1 MRKETILNYEK
12 EFLAWCKG
20 ESILL
25 GAPASMHEKTLV
37 WREVRDFNDWTPLD
51 AVYVLNDSYS
61 TYRKALAEG
70 KSIQM
75 LCKYD
80 GMEPIWDDMTE
91 VIKSI
96 GFVDVKEHYRVK
108 PEEPKF
114 KVGDWVVEIHS
125 TTKAQVLELFGN
137 QIRVKFCY
145 PDAIITTDCSD
156 FIPWVPK
163 PGEWC
168 WVFNKLREVPILRR
182 VIKVEDNFKNRYDDN
197 KFSKA
202 VRVSIA
208 DDLSDEVG
216 YRFCEPFIGKLPTYI
231 SSTLSSIK

>member
-25 GAPASMHEKTLV
+25 GAPASMHEKPLV
-37 WREVRDFNDWTPLD
+37 WREVRDFNDWKPLD
-51 AVYVLNDSYS
+51 TVYVLNDSYS

-75 LCKYD
+75 LCRYD
-80 GMEPIWDDMTE
+80 KMEPIWDDMTE

-96 GFVDVKEHYRVK
+96 GFVDVKENYRIK

-145 PDAIITTDCSD
+145 PDAIITTDSSD
-156 FIPWVPK
+156 FIPWKPK
-163 PGEWC
+163 KGEYC
-168 WVFNKLREVPILRR
+168 WFWNKGTTLTVLELLEIV
-182 VIKVEDNFKNRYDDN
+182 DDGNRKYFAAMPN
-197 KFSKA
+197 TTHS
-202 VRVSIA
+202 
-208 DDLSDEVG
+208 LGG
-216 YRFCEPFIGKLPTYI
+216 YYQYCEPFLGKLPTK
-231 SSTLSSIK
+231 LQEALC

>member
-25 GAPASMHEKTLV
+25 GAPASMHEKPLV
-37 WREVRDFNDWTPLD
+37 WREVRDFNDWKPLD
-51 AVYVLNDSYS
+51 TVYVLNDSYS

-75 LCKYD
+75 LCRYD
-80 GMEPIWDDMTE
+80 KMEPIWDDMTE

-96 GFVDVKEHYRVK
+96 GFVDVKENYRIK
-108 PEEPKF
+108 PEKPKF

-145 PDAIITTDCSD
+145 PDAIITTDSSD

-163 PGEWC
+163 KGECC
-168 WVFNKLREVPILRR
+168 WFWNKGTTITILELLE
-182 VIKVEDNFKNRYDDN
+182 IVEDGNRKYFAAMPN
-197 KFSKA
+197 IPHS
-202 VRVSIA
+202 
-208 DDLSDEVG
+208 LGG
-216 YRFCEPFIGKLPTYI
+216 YYQYCEPFLGKLPTKLKE
-231 SSTLSSIK
+231 TLC

>member
-25 GAPASMHEKTLV
+25 GAPASMHEKPLV
-37 WREVRDFNDWTPLD
+37 WREVRDFNDWKPLD
-51 AVYVLNDSYS
+51 TVYVLNDSYS

-75 LCKYD
+75 LCRYD
-80 GMEPIWDDMTE
+80 KMEPIWDDMTE
-91 VIKSI
+91 VIKSM
-96 GFVDVKEHYRVK
+96 GFVDVKENYRIK
-108 PEEPKF
+108 SEEPKF

-145 PDAIITTDCSD
+145 PDAIITTDSSD
-156 FIPWVPK
+156 FIPWKPK
-163 PGEWC
+163 KGEYC
-168 WVFNKLREVPILRR
+168 WFWNKGTTLTVLELLEIV
-182 VIKVEDNFKNRYDDN
+182 DDGNRKYFAAMPN
-197 KFSKA
+197 IPHS
-202 VRVSIA
+202 
-208 DDLSDEVG
+208 LGG
-216 YRFCEPFIGKLPTYI
+216 YYQYCEPFFGTLPTE
-231 SSTLSSIK
+231 LRN

>member
-25 GAPASMHEKTLV
+25 GAPASMHEKPLV
-37 WREVRDFNDWTPLD
+37 WREVRDFNDWKPLD
-51 AVYVLNDSYS
+51 TVYVLNDSYS

-75 LCKYD
+75 LCRYD
-80 GMEPIWDDMTE
+80 KMEPIWDDMTE

-96 GFVDVKEHYRVK
+96 GFVDVKENYRIK

-145 PDAIITTDCSD
+145 PDAIITTDSSD

-163 PGEWC
+163 KGEYC
-168 WVFNKLREVPILRR
+168 WFWNKGATIIILELLE
-182 VIKVEDNFKNRYDDN
+182 IVEDGNRKYFAAMPN
-197 KFSKA
+197 IPHS
-202 VRVSIA
+202 
-208 DDLSDEVG
+208 LGG
-216 YRFCEPFIGKLPTYI
+216 YYQYCEPFFGTLPTE
-231 SSTLSSIK
+231 LRN

>member
-25 GAPASMHEKTLV
+25 GAPASMHEKPLV
-37 WREVRDFNDWTPLD
+37 WREVRDFNDWKPLD
-51 AVYVLNDSYS
+51 TVYVLNDSYS

-75 LCKYD
+75 LCRYD
-80 GMEPIWDDMTE
+80 KMEPIWDDMTE

-96 GFVDVKEHYRVK
+96 GFVDVKENYRIK

-145 PDAIITTDCSD
+145 PDAIITTDSSD
-156 FIPWVPK
+156 FIPWKPK
-163 PGEWC
+163 KGEYC
-168 WVFNKLREVPILRR
+168 WFWNKGATIIILELLE
-182 VIKVEDNFKNRYDDN
+182 IVEDGNRKYFAAMPN
-197 KFSKA
+197 IPHF
-202 VRVSIA
+202 
-208 DDLSDEVG
+208 LGG
-216 YRFCEPFIGKLPTYI
+216 YYQYCEPFFGTLPTE
-231 SSTLSSIK
+231 LRN

>member
-25 GAPASMHEKTLV
+25 GAPASMHEKPLV
-37 WREVRDFNDWTPLD
+37 WREVRDFNDWKPLD
-51 AVYVLNDSYS
+51 TVYVLNDSYS

-75 LCKYD
+75 LCRYD
-80 GMEPIWDDMTE
+80 KMEPIWDDMTE

-96 GFVDVKEHYRVK
+96 GFVDVKENYRIK

-114 KVGDWVVEIHS
+114 KIGDWVRDLRDNSVFQINSVNFNLNLSITNGVYIHW
-125 TTKAQVLELFGN
+125 Q
-137 QIRVKFCY
+137 
-145 PDAIITTDCSD
+145 
-156 FIPWVPK
+156 PK

-168 WVFNKLREVPILRR
+168 WFYQNKREIPTLGNLKHFSDKDSFCAYSTPKASMSV
-182 VIKVEDNFKNRYDDN
+182 KYFKH
-197 KFSKA
+197 
-202 VRVSIA
+202 
-208 DDLSDEVG
+208 
-216 YRFCEPFIGKLPTYI
+216 CEPFIGQLPT
-231 SSTLSSIK
+231 SLQDIK

>member
-25 GAPASMHEKTLV
+25 GAPASMHEKPLV
-37 WREVRDFNDWTPLD
+37 WREVRDFNDWKPLD
-51 AVYVLNDSYS
+51 TVYVLNDSYS

-75 LCKYD
+75 LCRYD
-80 GMEPIWDDMTE
+80 KMEPIWDDMTE

-96 GFVDVKEHYRVK
+96 GFVDVKENYRIK

-125 TTKAQVLELFGN
+125 TTKAQVLELFDN

-145 PDAIITTDCSD
+145 PDAIITTDSSD

-163 PGEWC
+163 KGEYC
-168 WVFNKLREVPILRR
+168 WFWNKGATLTVLKLLEIV
-182 VIKVEDNFKNRYDDN
+182 DDGDRKYFAAMPN
-197 KFSKA
+197 IPHS
-202 VRVSIA
+202 
-208 DDLSDEVG
+208 LGG
-216 YRFCEPFIGKLPTYI
+216 YYQYCEPFLGKLPTKFQEA
-231 SSTLSSIK
+231 LC

>member
-25 GAPASMHEKTLV
+25 GAPASMHEKPLV
-37 WREVRDFNDWTPLD
+37 WREVRDFNDWKPLD
-51 AVYVLNDSYS
+51 TVYVLNDSYS

-75 LCKYD
+75 LCRYD
-80 GMEPIWDDMTE
+80 KMEPIWDDMTE

-96 GFVDVKEHYRVK
+96 GFVDVKENYRIK

-145 PDAIITTDCSD
+145 PDAIITTDSSD

-163 PGEWC
+163 SGECC
-168 WVFNKLREVPILRR
+168 WFWNKGTTITVLELLEIV
-182 VIKVEDNFKNRYDDN
+182 DDGNRKYFAAMPN
-197 KFSKA
+197 IPHS
-202 VRVSIA
+202 
-208 DDLSDEVG
+208 LGG
-216 YRFCEPFIGKLPTYI
+216 YYQYCEQFLGQLPTK
-231 SSTLSSIK
+231 LQK

>member
-25 GAPASMHEKTLV
+25 GAPASMHEKPLV
-37 WREVRDFNDWTPLD
+37 WREVRDFNDWKPLD
-51 AVYVLNDSYS
+51 TVYVLNDSYS

-75 LCKYD
+75 LCRYD
-80 GMEPIWDDMTE
+80 KMEPIWDDMTE

-96 GFVDVKEHYRVK
+96 GFVDVKENYRIK

-145 PDAIITTDCSD
+145 PDAIITTDSSD

-163 PGEWC
+163 KGEYC
-168 WVFNKLREVPILRR
+168 WFWNKGATIIILELLE
-182 VIKVEDNFKNRYDDN
+182 IVEDGNRKYFAAMPN
-197 KFSKA
+197 ITHF
-202 VRVSIA
+202 
-208 DDLSDEVG
+208 LGG
-216 YRFCEPFIGKLPTYI
+216 YYQYCEPFFGTLPTE
-231 SSTLSSIK
+231 LRN

>member
-25 GAPASMHEKTLV
+25 GAPASMHEKPLV
-37 WREVRDFNDWTPLD
+37 WREVRDFNDWKPLD
-51 AVYVLNDSYS
+51 TVYVLNDSYS

-70 KSIQM
+70 KTIQHISHTTEEWVDFN
-75 LCKYD
+75 K
-80 GMEPIWDDMTE
+80 GFEPTLSYTFLATPE
-91 VIKSI
+91 Y
-96 GFVDVKEHYRVK
+96 YRIK

-145 PDAIITTDCSD
+145 PDAIITTDSSD

-163 PGEWC
+163 KGDWC
-168 WVFNKLREVPILRR
+168 WFWDY
-182 VIKVEDNFKNRYDDN
+182 DNQPAIGKSNGVTPSSENCDFYMGNTSHPYN
-197 KFSKA
+197 IPHLFQGF
-202 VRVSIA
+202 V
-208 DDLSDEVG
+208 
-216 YRFCEPFIGKLPTYI
+216 FCEPYIGQLP
-231 SSTLSSIK
+231 SVIKDNK

>member
-25 GAPASMHEKTLV
+25 GAPASMHEKPLV
-37 WREVRDFNDWTPLD
+37 WREVRDFNDWKPLD
-51 AVYVLNDSYS
+51 TVYVLNDSYS

-75 LCKYD
+75 LCRYD
-80 GMEPIWDDMTE
+80 KMEPIWDDMTE

-96 GFVDVKEHYRVK
+96 GFVDVKENYRIK

-145 PDAIITTDCSD
+145 PDAIITTDSSD
-156 FIPWVPK
+156 FIPWKPK
-163 PGEWC
+163 KGEYC
-168 WVFNKLREVPILRR
+168 WFWNKGTTLTVLELLEI
-182 VIKVEDNFKNRYDDN
+182 IDDGNRKYFAAMPN
-197 KFSKA
+197 IPHS
-202 VRVSIA
+202 
-208 DDLSDEVG
+208 LGG
-216 YRFCEPFIGKLPTYI
+216 YYQYCEPFFGTLPTE
-231 SSTLSSIK
+231 LRN

>member
-25 GAPASMHEKTLV
+25 GAPASMHEKPLV
-37 WREVRDFNDWTPLD
+37 WREVRDFNDWKPLD
-51 AVYVLNDSYS
+51 TVYVLNDSYS

-75 LCKYD
+75 LCRYD
-80 GMEPIWDDMTE
+80 KMEPIWDDMTE

-96 GFVDVKEHYRVK
+96 GFVDVKENYRIK

-145 PDAIITTDCSD
+145 PDAIITTDSSD

-163 PGEWC
+163 KGECC
-168 WVFNKLREVPILRR
+168 WFWNKGTTITILELLET
-182 VIKVEDNFKNRYDDN
+182 VEDGNRKYFAAMPN
-197 KFSKA
+197 IPHS
-202 VRVSIA
+202 
-208 DDLSDEVG
+208 LGG
-216 YRFCEPFIGKLPTYI
+216 YYQYCEPFLGKLPTKLKE
-231 SSTLSSIK
+231 TLC

>member
-25 GAPASMHEKTLV
+25 GAPASMHEKPLV
-37 WREVRDFNDWTPLD
+37 WREVRDFNDWKPLD
-51 AVYVLNDSYS
+51 TVYVLNDSYS

-75 LCKYD
+75 LCRYD
-80 GMEPIWDDMTE
+80 KMEPIWDDMTE

-96 GFVDVKEHYRVK
+96 GFVDVKENYKIK

-145 PDAIITTDCSD
+145 PDAIITTDSSD

-163 PGEWC
+163 KGEYC
-168 WVFNKLREVPILRR
+168 WFWNKGATLTVLKLLEIV
-182 VIKVEDNFKNRYDDN
+182 DDGDRKYFAAMPN
-197 KFSKA
+197 IPHS
-202 VRVSIA
+202 
-208 DDLSDEVG
+208 LGG
-216 YRFCEPFIGKLPTYI
+216 YYQYCEPFLGKLPTK
-231 SSTLSSIK
+231 LQEALC

>member
-1 MRKETILNYEK
+1 MNKELIKTYKDEFNHWLNGGSLLYRHFNYIEQ
-12 EFLAWCKG
+12 EFTAW
-20 ESILL
+20 
-25 GAPASMHEKTLV
+25 
-37 WREVRDFNDWTPLD
+37 EVCNAGFSWNSSGINCPCIIINDE
-51 AVYVLNDSYS
+51 YS

-75 LCKYD
+75 LCRYD
-80 GMEPIWDDMTE
+80 KMEPIWDDMTE

-96 GFVDVKEHYRVK
+96 GFVDVKENYRIK

-145 PDAIITTDCSD
+145 PDAIITTDSSD

-168 WVFNKLREVPILRR
+168 WFLNKDRIP
-182 VIKVEDNFKNRYDDN
+182 VISQFHSLEIDGNRKYSATFPN
-197 KFSKA
+197 TPHPM
-202 VRVSIA
+202 I
-208 DDLSDEVG
+208 G
-216 YRFCEPFIGKLPTYI
+216 YY
-231 SSTLSSIK
+231 